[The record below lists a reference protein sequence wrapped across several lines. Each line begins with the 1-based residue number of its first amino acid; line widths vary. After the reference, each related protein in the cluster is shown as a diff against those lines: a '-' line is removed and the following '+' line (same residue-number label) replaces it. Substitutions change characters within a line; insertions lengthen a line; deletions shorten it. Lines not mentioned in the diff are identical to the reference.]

1 MRGGQPWQERG
12 GVGIDFGSAG
22 LRGARLLKVG
32 DKMMVWM
39 QHGEGSRA
47 LIPYPDP
54 QV

>member
-1 MRGGQPWQERG
+1 MRGGQSWQERG

-22 LRGARLLKVG
+22 LGGAGLLKIG
-32 DKMMVWM
+32 DKVMPCM
-39 QHGEGSRA
+39 QHGEGGRA